1 MRRTFAGITAL
12 FLVGTLATAS
22 IVVAAT
28 GTSPGGSIATDAGSK
43 PAASNVKKR
52 HSSKAKAKAK
62 AKAAAL
68 VGSAFSALAATPPD
82 TSEKGDEL
90 RVGMQGLRGDT
101 FREIRVA
108 KRTSDYTYYVVWGA
122 KEVCTWLQTKEWGTV
137 GCSLISEATNPKTP
151 LATTFR
157 YSPSE
162 KWTVV
167 ALVTDAVAN
176 GELAARS
183 PERQVVRSGNVIE
196 TTASSGEQVA
206 IDSPDGTATINVAQ
220 R

>member
-1 MRRTFAGITAL
+1 MRRTFAVITAL

-28 GTSPGGSIATDAGSK
+28 GTSPRGSITTEAESK
-43 PAASNVKKR
+43 PAASNLKKHR
-52 HSSKAKAKAK
+52 TSKAKAK
-62 AKAAAL
+62 AKAAA
-68 VGSAFSALAATPPD
+68 VIGSAFSALAATPPD
-82 TSEKGDEL
+82 TSEKGEEL
-90 RVGMQGLRGDT
+90 RVGMQRLRGDT

-108 KRTSDYTYYVVWGA
+108 KRTSDYTFYVVWGE

-157 YSPSE
+157 YNTSE
-162 KWTVV
+162 KWSVV

-176 GELAARS
+176 GKLAAGS

-196 TTASSGEQVA
+196 TTANSGEQVA
-206 IDSPDGTATINVAQ
+206 IDSTHGTATINVAQ